1 MRGTKAV
8 ISTLRSLSAADTRA
22 SQDIFPHKDA
32 VSRQLNLRLI
42 GFSSFHMEE
51 KDFNSLQRHTKIS
64 DKLELKINEEGADE
78 LAQWVQLL
86 PTRPAS

>member
-1 MRGTKAV
+1 
-8 ISTLRSLSAADTRA
+8 
-22 SQDIFPHKDA
+22 
-32 VSRQLNLRLI
+32 
-42 GFSSFHMEE
+42 MEE